1 MDKVRMRRKP
11 GNVYHTPVNPP
22 ASTHTPQRI
31 DPRTG
36 EVRGKIMAPESHENA
51 QQWYDIF
58 REMAAECPDHHRRK
72 RQRIQQ
78 QK

>member
-1 MDKVRMRRKP
+1 MNKVRMRRKP

-31 DPRTG
+31 NPRTG
-36 EVRGKIMAPESHENA
+36 EVLGTHDMTETENA
-51 QQWYDIF
+51 KQWYDIF
-58 REMAAECPDHHRRK
+58 REMAAECPDHHQRK
-72 RQRIQQ
+72 RQRRQQ